1 MGPNQTHKLLHSN
14 RNHKQNK
21 DNLWTW
27 RKYLQTN
34 SATNKG
40 LIFKIYKQLIQL
52 NNNNNNKR
60 PNQKTGRRSKQ
71 TFLQRR
77 HTGGQQAQDAQLTL
91 IIRKMQIV
99 TTRYHHTPARMAIIK
114 KSTNNKCW
122 RGCGK
127 KGTLLYCWWE
137 CKLVQPL

>member
-60 PNQKTGRRSKQ
+60 PNQKTGRRSK
-71 TFLQRR
+71 
-77 HTGGQQAQDAQLTL
+77 
-91 IIRKMQIV
+91 
-99 TTRYHHTPARMAIIK
+99 
-114 KSTNNKCW
+114 
-122 RGCGK
+122 
-127 KGTLLYCWWE
+127 
-137 CKLVQPL
+137 

>member
-1 MGPNQTHKLLHSN
+1 MGPNQTQKLLHSN

-60 PNQKTGRRSKQ
+60 PNQKTGRRSK
-71 TFLQRR
+71 
-77 HTGGQQAQDAQLTL
+77 
-91 IIRKMQIV
+91 
-99 TTRYHHTPARMAIIK
+99 
-114 KSTNNKCW
+114 
-122 RGCGK
+122 
-127 KGTLLYCWWE
+127 
-137 CKLVQPL
+137 

>member
-14 RNHKQNK
+14 RNHKQTQ

-60 PNQKTGRRSKQ
+60 PNQKTGRRSK
-71 TFLQRR
+71 
-77 HTGGQQAQDAQLTL
+77 
-91 IIRKMQIV
+91 
-99 TTRYHHTPARMAIIK
+99 
-114 KSTNNKCW
+114 
-122 RGCGK
+122 
-127 KGTLLYCWWE
+127 
-137 CKLVQPL
+137 